1 MLYKEPAHK
10 KDGSKRHNRQQ
21 CHQEEANCPPRVWWL
36 ASGILQAR
44 PGHSC
49 PQVVPYTECS
59 LGMEPQPY
67 TQSLLT
73 PKLFTEKVCSQGKK
87 VSAGRN

>member
-1 MLYKEPAHK
+1 M
-10 KDGSKRHNRQQ
+10 
-21 CHQEEANCPPRVWWL
+21 
-36 ASGILQAR
+36 

-87 VSAGRN
+87 VSAGRNGPNS